1 MLDSNAALGESKTHS
16 EPPCYDNNNTNNNNS
31 GYNLLMAYSAPRDV
45 LYRNVLLE
53 SSKEPYEP
61 GSIFAFFTDVET
73 EVQRRKSLD

>member
-1 MLDSNAALGESKTHS
+1 
-16 EPPCYDNNNTNNNNS
+16 
-31 GYNLLMAYSAPRDV
+31 MAYSTPRDV

-73 EVQRRKSLD
+73 EVQRGKSLD

>member
-1 MLDSNAALGESKTHS
+1 
-16 EPPCYDNNNTNNNNS
+16 
-31 GYNLLMAYSAPRDV
+31 MAYSAPRDV

-73 EVQRRKSLD
+73 EVQREKSLD